1 MNASRL
7 TEPRDIDDLLFYRLW
22 RLLASGGA
30 DVSRLCED
38 SYGITRR
45 EWRLLSLLAAGE
57 GVLSSE
63 LAGRAHLDRART
75 SRAVSALTDKRLVMR
90 QPCPGDA
97 RQVRLSLTQQGR
109 ALYEALFPQVVAINQ
124 ALLAGLSPAQVAWL
138 DEILD
143 TLQARADG
151 DSG

>member
-1 MNASRL
+1 MNAHRL
-7 TEPRDIDDLLFYRLW
+7 TDPRVIDDLLFYRLW

-30 DVSRLCED
+30 EVSRLCEGT
-38 SYGITRR
+38 YGITRR

-75 SRAVSALTDKRLVMR
+75 SRAVSALADKRLIMR
-90 QPCPGDA
+90 QPCRGDA
-97 RQVRLSLTQQGR
+97 RQVRLSLTLRGR

-124 ALLAGLSPAQVAWL
+124 ALLASLSSAQVAGL

-143 TLQARADG
+143 ALQARADG
-151 DSG
+151 ESG